1 MKVLSTLL
9 LALVLMFTACGGG
22 GAGNSSD
29 DTQGGNESAEFLS
42 VSFNSSND
50 LIPIGQYISLTFS
63 SVLDAATVDETSV
76 FISDAA
82 DTLVPAKLTVIDE
95 VVEIVP
101 NEFFLPSSQYKVN
114 VTTAVLDTAG
124 RTLKSDFI
132 LIFSTDIDPDVTPP
146 ALLSLFPFKDG
157 SADKSTH
164 IAMEFDEVIAG
175 EGVLV
180 LRDATSSKLDGSSQ
194 TESTQLSFI
203 PENGLTPNEN
213 YTVTLEGN
221 ITDRSGNAYEGIKS
235 WSFTVGTESI
245 EVNTGYANLMDP
257 PLDLGVG
264 AYSMA
269 TYTAASGEQYIVV
282 GTATGIRLYLVSIID
297 GYPTLSFAGDYETA
311 SKVIALDVKVDLQYI
326 IAGTEADGMY
336 VIEAPMMRLVDHFKT
351 LRQVNG
357 VSSATSDS
365 GIAYIYAASALDG
378 FYVYEV
384 EPGKVKHKKTIR
396 PTKGS
401 LSDVTALSDKT
412 PYRVYLLTADE
423 GVMIYDEASKLEAD
437 VTIPGAL
444 NTITYGDKDAAGDNR
459 VYTMTSS
466 AKSYNMSLS
475 GDQPSGPL
483 QTFIKGVDLTTFT
496 DTVLGKSY
504 SYLSSPDSGVL
515 VRALF
520 DEDDV
525 TRITVAGSAV
535 AANAFG
541 SADEG
546 LLALLEKEGR
556 ISLFNAVQDKVFP
569 VVPNS
574 AVERILDT
582 GVVKITFSEYVDPAT
597 VTIDKFDIS
606 RGNIVNVQANGKV
619 VTVISDSTLQAGD
632 VLFIG
637 KRTGLKDRIGNDY
650 NNGALSLH
658 GL

>member
-29 DTQGGNESAEFLS
+29 GTLVGDESSEYLS

-50 LIPIGQYISLTFS
+50 LIPIGQYLSLTFS
-63 SVLDAATVDETSV
+63 SVIDAATVDEASI
-76 FISDAA
+76 FISDVEN
-82 DTLVPAKLTVIDE
+82 TLVPAKLTVIDE
-95 VVEIVP
+95 VIEIVP

-132 LIFSTDIDPDVTPP
+132 LVFTTDSDPDVTPP
-146 ALLSLFPFKDG
+146 TLLSLFPFKDG
-157 SADKSTH
+157 SADKGTH

-180 LRDATSSKLDGSSQ
+180 LRDASNSKLNGSSQ
-194 TESTQLSFI
+194 MESTQLSFI
-203 PENGLTPNEN
+203 SENELTPDED

-221 ITDRSGNAYEGIKS
+221 VTDRSGNAYEGIKS
-235 WSFTVGTESI
+235 WSFDVNAESI

-257 PLDLGVG
+257 VLDLGVG
-264 AYSMA
+264 AHAMT
-269 TYTAASGEQYIVV
+269 TYTVASGEQYIVV
-282 GTATGIRLYLVSIID
+282 GIDTGIRLYRVNVVE
-297 GYPTLSFAGDYETA
+297 GYPALSFAGDYETA

-336 VIEAPMMRLVDHFKT
+336 VIEAPTMHLVDHFKT

-365 GIAYIYAASALDG
+365 GVAYIYAASALDG

-384 EPGKVKHKKTIR
+384 EAGKVKHKKTIR
-396 PTKGS
+396 PTKGT
-401 LSDVTALSDKT
+401 LSDVTALSDRT
-412 PYRVYLLTADE
+412 PYRVYLLTGDE
-423 GVMIYDEASKLEAD
+423 GVMIYDEASKLETD
-437 VTIPGAL
+437 VTIAGGL
-444 NTITYGDKDAAGDNR
+444 NTITYGDKDAAGDDR
-459 VYTMTSS
+459 VYVLTSS

-475 GDQPSGPL
+475 GDLSSGPL
-483 QTFIKGVDLTTFT
+483 QTFIKGADLTTFT
-496 DTVLGKSY
+496 DTVVGKSY

-525 TRITVAGSAV
+525 TRITVAGSAI

-541 SADEG
+541 SGDEG
-546 LLALLEKEGR
+546 FLALLEKEGQL
-556 ISLFNAVQDKVFP
+556 SLFNAIQDKVFP
-569 VVPNS
+569 IVPNS

-619 VTVISDSTLQAGD
+619 VTVISDTTLQAGD

-637 KRTGLKDRIGNDY
+637 KRAGLKDRIGNDY
-650 NNGALSLH
+650 NNGVLSLH